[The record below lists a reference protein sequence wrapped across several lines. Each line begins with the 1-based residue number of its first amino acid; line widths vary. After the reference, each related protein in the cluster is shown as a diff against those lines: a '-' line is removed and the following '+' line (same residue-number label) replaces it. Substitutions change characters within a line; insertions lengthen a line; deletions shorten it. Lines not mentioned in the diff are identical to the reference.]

1 MLPKFIS
8 LLTTSRTTTGSINP
22 TSTNAV
28 PVATSTVVS
37 NEAVGIGLGSGI
49 AQEYLW

>member
-8 LLTTSRTTTGSINP
+8 LLTTSHTTTGSINP